1 LIFGAVIKQL
11 RITTQFWKEDNLFFV
26 YTPEL
31 DIVSQGENYEEAEK
45 NLYEVIEINFEEMKK
60 LNTLSEF
67 LKEKGFNI
75 ETSNNIIY
83 SKKEVEKFSKDL
95 IQLYGL

>member
-1 LIFGAVIKQL
+1 MKQL
-11 RITTQFWKEDNLFFV
+11 RITKQFWKEDNLFFA

-45 NLYEVIEINFEEMKK
+45 NLYEVIEINFEEMEK
-60 LNTLSEF
+60 LNTLGEF
-67 LKEKGFNI
+67 LEEKGFNL
-75 ETSNNIIY
+75 ETTNNIIY

-95 IQLYGL
+95 IPVYGL